1 MQVLPA
7 VDWPPSLYRL
17 RIPLRQALSQ
27 RSPQLG
33 SPVDPWLDLVCAGRG
48 TSSNST
54 LSSLNRDGSGGEPPA
69 PQGYVPG
76 EVATAF
82 LQRTQKSGRIL
93 SPCSGIQKGL
103 GLSLRKRFGCVGILS
118 PAHRSSCATPLHFK
132 QLYGVRLALANA
144 LRNIDGKA
152 TLLVFASLLHP
163 AWSVRYVGRVTV
175 T

>member
-103 GLSLRKRFGCVGILS
+103 GLSLRKRFGCVGIPPLLTALLAQLLS
-118 PAHRSSCATPLHFK
+118 TSNSSTESAWRWRTHYGILMGSEMHRTVF
-132 QLYGVRLALANA
+132 A
-144 LRNIDGKA
+144 LRMPLSACDA
-152 TLLVFASLLHP
+152 
-163 AWSVRYVGRVTV
+163 
-175 T
+175 